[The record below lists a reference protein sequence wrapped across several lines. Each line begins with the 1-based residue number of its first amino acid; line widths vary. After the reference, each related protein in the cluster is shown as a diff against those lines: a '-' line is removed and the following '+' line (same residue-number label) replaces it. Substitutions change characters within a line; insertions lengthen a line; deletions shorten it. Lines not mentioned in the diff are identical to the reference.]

1 MIKPTI
7 ALASLTLA
15 LAACSGGNGADN
27 GATTGEP
34 VAAVKAPDG
43 SSWTET
49 VAKTQDG
56 GFMMGNPNAPIKL
69 VEYGSRT
76 CPTCA
81 RFDIEGME
89 PLKKNFISTGKVS
102 YEFRDYPVHGAL
114 DLAPSLLG
122 TCVEPSAF
130 FPMLDQMMANQQSFL
145 DKTSDLPQQE
155 LQSVENNPGKVA
167 TIIAKG
173 LGYLDFVK
181 ARGLPEPQ
189 ALACLQDE
197 ARIKAL
203 SDSAEK
209 ANNEYQITGT
219 PTFLINGKK
228 IDANSYQGVSE
239 ALMAAGAR

>member
-15 LAACSGGNGADN
+15 LAACSGGSGDTGSTN
-27 GATTGEP
+27 GEP
-34 VAAVKAPDG
+34 VAAVAAPDG

-49 VAKTQDG
+49 VAKTDEG
-56 GFMMGNPNAPIKL
+56 GFVMGNPNAPIKL

-81 RFDIEGME
+81 RFDSEGME
-89 PLKKNFISTGKVS
+89 PLKANFISTGKVS

-130 FPMLDQMMANQQSFL
+130 FPMLDQMMANQQTFL
-145 DKTSDLPQQE
+145 DKTGDLPQQQ
-155 LQSVENNPGKVA
+155 LQAVENDPGKVA
-167 TIIAKG
+167 TIIAEG

-181 ARGLPEPQ
+181 ARGLSEPQ
-189 ALACLQDE
+189 AIACLQDP

-203 SDSAEK
+203 SDSAETGS
-209 ANNEYQITGT
+209 NEYQITGT
-219 PTFLINGKK
+219 PTFLINGNK

-239 ALMAAGAR
+239 ALMTAGAR